1 MSSRLE
7 IGLAL
12 LLAVAITVAV
22 WAGNRAPKPPAEDQR
37 TSTFLTGPDGSRGV
51 YEVLVRLGRPVQRQ
65 RSSLVEINTDT
76 ARRPALLVVLNPVV
90 PLQPEEIEQVVAYVR
105 AGGAV
110 LSAGRGGGILRC
122 TGWRLEPDRWTDDSV
137 NVSTPAG
144 MRPLPRVARVL
155 QLQPK
160 DSTEA
165 PRRSLEGLVKQQPD
179 SVNSCSQLVAE
190 RREPFLYA
198 ATGRPVLLRLWYP
211 GGGSI
216 TLASDEGWFT
226 NRIWRDTDVPLVA
239 LPLLAS
245 PRGARGRIVVDE
257 YHQGFHR
264 DEHSATSLTWVWL
277 QNSPVGWAVLQ
288 ILAIGLVWLAVMAVR
303 FGPAREVVERRRRSP
318 LEHLDALGAGLESA
332 RDEGTAV
339 RRLVAGLQRR
349 LSVSRGGS
357 GNMETWLEALELA
370 MRRPEGRAAVR
381 RLRDLLRE
389 RSGTDGNLVLAT
401 AQAVEDVWEEL
412 RPRTTREQ
420 Y

>member
-12 LLAVAITVAV
+12 LLAVAIAVAV
-22 WAGNRAPKPPAEDQR
+22 WAGNRTPKPPADDQR
-37 TSTFLTGPDGSRGV
+37 TSTFLTGPDGSRAV

-65 RSSLVEINTDT
+65 RSPLFALNADT
-76 ARRPALLVVLNPVV
+76 SRPPALLVVLNPVV
-90 PLQPEEIEQVVAYVR
+90 PLQPEEIEEVTAYVR

-110 LSAGRGGGILRC
+110 LSSGHGGGILRC

-137 NVSTPAG
+137 NVSTPDG
-144 MRPLPRVARVL
+144 MRSLPRVARVL

-179 SVNSCSQLVAE
+179 SNSCAQLVAE
-190 RREPFLYA
+190 RREPLLYA

-216 TLASDEGWFT
+216 TLASDKGWFT
-226 NRIWRDTDVPLVA
+226 NRIWRDTDVPLVL
-239 LPLLAS
+239 LPLLTS
-245 PRGARGRIVVDE
+245 PRGTRGRIVVDE
-257 YHQGFHR
+257 YHQGFRR
-264 DEHSATSLTWVWL
+264 DEHSVTSITWAWL
-277 QNSPVGWAVLQ
+277 RNSPVGWAVLQ

-303 FGPAREVVERRRRSP
+303 FGPAREVVQRRRRSP
-318 LEHLDALGAGLESA
+318 LEHLEALGAGLESA
-332 RDEGTAV
+332 QDESTAV

-349 LSVSRGGS
+349 LSVSRGGDT
-357 GNMETWLEALELA
+357 ETWLEALELA

-381 RLRDLLRE
+381 RLRHLLRE
-389 RSGTDGNLVLAT
+389 RGGTDGSLVLAT